1 MLFLNWGKNHG
12 ELGGQLKNGC
22 MGLKTLP
29 LTYVTW
35 FHCSIQMFRTNIF
48 TFCWRFKKPCLLT
61 PHHRLPWRTL
71 NCVYLH
77 IFKNGNLFF
86 FFKFI
91 ILLTLRYRFPNLRSF
106 SFITIDIINFFCQ
119 ICLLR
124 DNQQKKHFIKW
135 TPQSTP
141 LYLLPK
147 PLAFDNIYQY
157 RVTLDTLFTMK
168 FSSYSLKRMYFPP
181 TIN

>member
-1 MLFLNWGKNHG
+1 MSLGSIVAFRCFAQTFSHSAGGLRNHVI
-12 ELGGQLKNGC
+12 
-22 MGLKTLP
+22 LP
-29 LTYVTW
+29 LTIACHDGRWTA
-35 FHCSIQMFRTNIF
+35 SICIF
-48 TFCWRFKKPCLLT
+48 SRME
-61 PHHRLPWRTL
+61 
-71 NCVYLH
+71 
-77 IFKNGNLFF
+77 IFFF

-119 ICLLR
+119 IYLLR

-135 TPQSTP
+135 TLQSTP

-147 PLAFDNIYQY
+147 PLVFDNIYQY
-157 RVTLDTLFTMK
+157 RVNLDTLFTMK

-181 TIN
+181 TFN